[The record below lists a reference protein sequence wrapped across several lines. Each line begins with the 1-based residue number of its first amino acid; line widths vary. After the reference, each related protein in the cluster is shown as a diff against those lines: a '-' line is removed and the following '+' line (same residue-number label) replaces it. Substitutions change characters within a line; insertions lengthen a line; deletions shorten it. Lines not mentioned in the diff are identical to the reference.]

1 MTITVG
7 RAALASVNLIIAQG
21 ADNAFSF
28 RYSHEVD
35 GDRVPA
41 QAAASRDG
49 MT

>member
-7 RAALASVNLIIAQG
+7 RAALASVNLIIAQAA
-21 ADNAFSF
+21 ADDSVA
-28 RYSHEVD
+28 
-35 GDRVPA
+35 A